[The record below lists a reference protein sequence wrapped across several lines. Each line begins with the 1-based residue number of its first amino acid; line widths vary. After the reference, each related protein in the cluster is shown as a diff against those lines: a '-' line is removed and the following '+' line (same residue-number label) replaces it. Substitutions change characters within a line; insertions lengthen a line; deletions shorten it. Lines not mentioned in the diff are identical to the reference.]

1 MDTDKYDDYQPAN
14 LPMTALPPSCTAVP
28 GRLSGRVGIVTGGGS
43 GIGRATCARLAAE
56 GARVVVA
63 DIDSAKGEKVAQEIG
78 NNAVFVQL
86 DVSQHHNWQAA
97 THTAVAAF
105 GSLDILVNCAAIARE
120 NTIENTTLDAWRETL
135 AINVDGTFFGCQAAV
150 AVMKN
155 QRGGAIV
162 NLSST
167 AGYQGAPDLFA
178 YVASKGAVR
187 ALTKEVA
194 AYCGARGYPIRCN
207 SVHPA
212 VVDTPMVSAIFEA
225 NGQSPS
231 QWTQAQAIK
240 RMASADE
247 IAAMI
252 AFLVSEE
259 SSFATGADFVI
270 DGGLLSGGGVGWE

>member
-1 MDTDKYDDYQPAN
+1 
-14 LPMTALPPSCTAVP
+14 MTSPPPTCTAVP
-28 GRLSGRVGIVTGGGS
+28 ARLLGRVAIVTGGGS
-43 GIGRATCARLAAE
+43 GIGRATCARLSAE

-63 DIDSAKGEKVAQEIG
+63 DIDLASAEKTAVALG
-78 NNAVFVQL
+78 HTAVSVTL
-86 DVSQHHNWQAA
+86 DVSQQKGWQAA
-97 THTAVAAF
+97 TERALSAF

-120 NTIENTTLDAWRETL
+120 NTIESTTLDDWHETL
-135 AINVDGTFFGCQAAV
+135 AVNVDGTFFGCQAAV
-150 AVMKN
+150 AIMKT
-155 QRGGAIV
+155 RGGGAII